1 MNLPKPLIAAIL
13 VIQAFAPVA
22 FAQSNLILP
31 VKQAAHINGREK
43 QTNFG
48 DANILEIKKSKT
60 GKQDRICF
68 LQFDLSKSKSAVESA
83 VLECTIRKP
92 TTTPML
98 IGASQSDWRESRIT
112 WDRRLTKVALVTR
125 IPAMGGGN
133 LLVDVTDTVKKAQ
146 KANVKLL
153 TFVLSAA
160 EVTKKTF
167 EIVSDESRVSQERP
181 RLMLSFKGSD
191 AIPMSIH
198 YTDTENGKFAGISPG
213 KITDRESL
221 GKFGGWK
228 KWRTKSTG
236 FFRTVKVDDYW
247 MMVDPEGYA
256 FFGFGLNSVR
266 ETPKLKLPQ
275 DIKAIGFNHMGSWS
289 DESIRNIPFTP
300 RWNFMLEFKNITPA
314 VKQNY
319 LEKDLL
325 PVFDPRFQ
333 PFVEKM
339 ARKAAAYKNNPW
351 VLGHFTDNEIPFHK
365 TIQLKESL
373 RLPNNN
379 PIHIAAKKWLQ
390 KKHGRR
396 HKLTNISE
404 EDELQYMGF
413 LVDRY
418 YQVVVS
424 ALRKNDPNH
433 LILGERLHAS
443 AKYNP
448 HIIEAVGKYSDVISI
463 NFYRDWAPPQNVRAM
478 WRDKGKK
485 PFLITEFY
493 AKAADSG
500 LENENGAG
508 WVVPTQKERVQHFE
522 NFAMQMLGTPNCIGF
537 QWFRFVDD
545 EGSNKGVYNSRFQSY
560 QRLQDSMKN
569 VSGGLYRLRS
579 QQLFGDLDYQGKAK
593 R

>member
-22 FAQSNLILP
+22 FAQSNLTLP

-125 IPAMGGGN
+125 VPAMGGGN

>member
-125 IPAMGGGN
+125 VPAMGGGN

>member
-1 MNLPKPLIAAIL
+1 MNLPKPLIVAIL

-22 FAQSNLILP
+22 FAQSNLTLP

-83 VLECTIRKP
+83 VLDCTIRKP
-92 TTTPML
+92 TSTPML

-125 IPAMGGGN
+125 VPAMGGGN

>member
-1 MNLPKPLIAAIL
+1 M
-13 VIQAFAPVA
+13 
-22 FAQSNLILP
+22 ILP

>member
-22 FAQSNLILP
+22 FAQSNLTLP

-112 WDRRLTKVALVTR
+112 WDRSLTKVALVTR
-125 IPAMGGGN
+125 VPAMGGGN